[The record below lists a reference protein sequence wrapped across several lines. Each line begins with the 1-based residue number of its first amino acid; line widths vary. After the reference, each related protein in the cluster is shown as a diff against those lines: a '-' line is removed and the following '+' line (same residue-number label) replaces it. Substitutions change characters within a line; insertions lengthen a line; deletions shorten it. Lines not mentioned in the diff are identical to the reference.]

1 MSSHIP
7 KNSCPNDAIE
17 YPIMSRHPLKT
28 ASAAGM
34 LAIACLSGV
43 TISRGRSH
51 DISSLSA
58 SETEAPD
65 QRNGVVEQQQK
76 GDAKRRESIG
86 IDARMQNQEH
96 LTGRESEAAGQRN
109 VVTPAGLAPHLGS
122 KIVDVSS
129 DSGHGVS
136 DRSPVDLALSPDGRW
151 LVTANQIA
159 NTVSLI
165 DTDSGELVDEV
176 ACGDYPM
183 DIAFTPDGSQVLVTA
198 QWEGTLEAFEV
209 LERKLVH
216 RGELG
221 LGYDPAGIAITSD
234 SKRAFVGQVADAKVA
249 EVDLEKLC
257 LVRRIESGQWPRYLT
272 LSPDGQRLAVGNGG
286 DSDVSVIDTASGE
299 TLYEEPLA
307 NGTNLGQ
314 MITSADGTYAYF
326 TWMVYRTNPITPGN
340 IRRGWVLG
348 SRIGRVRLDGASY
361 REAVTLDVPGR
372 AVADPHDLIISDD
385 QEWLVA
391 TASGTHELLVYKLA
405 EMPFI
410 AQGGPGD
417 LIDRKLQYNR
427 EFFDRISVGG
437 RPMGLRIA
445 KDNRT
450 VYVAN
455 YLLNAVQ
462 VVDLQTRTVIS
473 EIALGGPKNKTLA
486 RKGMEIFY
494 DAQRSLDQWYS
505 CHSCHQEGGTNAR
518 PMDTWND
525 GTEMSLKTVLPLHDV
540 VHTFPWTWHGWQRN
554 MTEAMEKSITS
565 TMQGEAPT
573 EQDKQALI
581 AFLRTL
587 KSPPN
592 PFRQT
597 DGTLTAA
604 AKRGKKV
611 FFSEKAGCA
620 DCHNGPRFT
629 DGQIH
634 DVGLGSDK
642 DAYQGYN
649 TPSLVGVYRKVR
661 LLHSGRAR
669 DLKRVVSD
677 LHRPGRVNGEGELSE
692 QETTD
697 LIEYLKSL

>member
-1 MSSHIP
+1 
-7 KNSCPNDAIE
+7 
-17 YPIMSRHPLKT
+17 MSRHPVKT
-28 ASAAGM
+28 AIATGM
-34 LAIACLSGV
+34 LAI
-43 TISRGRSH
+43 
-51 DISSLSA
+51 
-58 SETEAPD
+58 
-65 QRNGVVEQQQK
+65 
-76 GDAKRRESIG
+76 
-86 IDARMQNQEH
+86 
-96 LTGRESEAAGQRN
+96 TGL
-109 VVTPAGLAPHLGS
+109 AGLALWRGFNGDMRSLNAGES
-122 KIVDVSS
+122 KNSGRHAAVAQRQHPGDELAAPREAQ
-129 DSGHGVS
+129 GHGAANGQSGESGPRTGARSGSLTGSAAQGETKFVYVS
-136 DRSPVDLALSPDGRW
+136 RDSETKPLDRSPVDLALSPDGRW

-165 DTDSGELVDEV
+165 DINSGAVVDE
-176 ACGDYPM
+176 ASCGDYPV
-183 DIAFTPDGSQVLVTA
+183 DIAFTPDGNQILITA
-198 QWEGTLEAFEV
+198 QWQGTLQLFEV
-209 LERKLVH
+209 AEGKLVH
-216 RGELG
+216 TGDVNLG
-221 LGYDPAGIAITSD
+221 FDPAGIAITAD
-234 SKRAFVGQVADAKVA
+234 SKRAYVGQVADAKVA
-249 EVDLEKLC
+249 EVDLQQLSV
-257 LVRRIESGQWPRYLT
+257 VRRIESGQWPRYLT

-286 DSDVSVIDTASGE
+286 DSDISVIDTATGE

-314 MITSADGTYAYF
+314 MITSADGKYAYF
-326 TWMVYRTNPITPGN
+326 TWMVYRTNPITTGN

-361 REAVTLDVPGR
+361 REAITLDVPGR
-372 AVADPHDLIISDD
+372 AVADPSDLVISDD

-391 TASGTHELLVYKLA
+391 SASGTHELLIYKLA

-427 EFFDRISVGG
+427 DLFDRMSVGG
-437 RPMGLRIA
+437 RPMGLRMA
-445 KDNRT
+445 KDSRT

-462 VVDLQTRTVIS
+462 VVDLQTRIITS
-473 EIALGGPKNKTLA
+473 EIALGGPKETTLA

-494 DAQRSLDQWYS
+494 DGQRSLDQWYS

-540 VHTFPWTWHGWQRN
+540 VHTFPWTWHGWQQN

-565 TMQGEAPT
+565 TMQGEPPT
-573 EQDKQALI
+573 AEDKQALI
-581 AFLRTL
+581 AYLGTL

-592 PFRQT
+592 PFRKD
-597 DGTLTAA
+597 DGSLTVAA
-604 AKRGKKV
+604 ERGKKV
-611 FFSEKAGCA
+611 FFSAKAGCA

-642 DAYQGYN
+642 DAYKGYN

-661 LLHSGRAR
+661 FLHSGRAR
-669 DLKRVVSD
+669 DLERVVND
-677 LHRPGRVNGEGELSE
+677 LHSPGRVNGEADLSE
-692 QETTD
+692 KEAAD

>member
-1 MSSHIP
+1 MSSHNP

-17 YPIMSRHPLKT
+17 YPIMSRHAVKT
-28 ASAAGM
+28 AFTTAM
-34 LAIACLSGV
+34 LAIAGLSGV
-43 TISRGRSH
+43 TLWRGVN
-51 DISSLSA
+51 DNIYFLNA
-58 SETEAPD
+58 SERQAPEQVD
-65 QRNGVVEQQQK
+65 GVAQQQQ
-76 GDAKRRESIG
+76 RR
-86 IDARMQNQEH
+86 DRNQEASPRKGPFEENEDRG
-96 LTGRESEAAGQRN
+96 GRPQPQAFGQKI
-109 VVTPAGLAPHLGS
+109 VAKPVGLASQIGS
-122 KIVDVSS
+122 EVVCVSS
-129 DSGHGVS
+129 DSGDGVV

-165 DTDSGELVDEV
+165 DTDSGELVGEV
-176 ACGDYPM
+176 SCGEYPV

-198 QWEGTLEAFEV
+198 QWQGKLQSFDV
-209 LERKLVH
+209 SDGKLVH
-216 RGELG
+216 KGDLD
-221 LGYDPAGIAITSD
+221 LGYDPAGIAITSN
-234 SKRAFVGQVADAKVA
+234 SKRAVVGQVADAKVA
-249 EVDLEKLC
+249 EVDLENLR
-257 LVRRIESGQWPRYLT
+257 VIRRIDSGQWPRYLT
-272 LSPDGQRLAVGNGG
+272 LSPDGRRLAVGNGG
-286 DSDVSVIDTASGE
+286 DSNISVIDTNTGE

-314 MITSADGTYAYF
+314 MRTSADGTYAYF

-361 REAVTLDVPGR
+361 REAITLDVPGR
-372 AVADPHDLIISDD
+372 AVADPHDLVITDD
-385 QEWLVA
+385 QEWLVVS
-391 TASGTHELLVYKLA
+391 ASGTHELLIYQLS

-427 EFFDRISVGG
+427 DFFDRISLGG
-437 RPMGLRIA
+437 RPMGLRMA

-462 VVDLQTRTVIS
+462 VVDLHTRTVTA
-473 EIALGGPKNKTLA
+473 EIALGGPKEKTLA
-486 RKGMEIFY
+486 RRGMEIFY
-494 DAQRSLDQWYS
+494 DGQRSLDQWYS
-505 CHSCHQEGGTNAR
+505 CHSCHQDGGTNAR

-540 VHTFPWTWHGWQRN
+540 VHTSPWTWHGWQRD

-565 TMQGEAPT
+565 TMQGEPPT
-573 EQDKQALI
+573 EKDKQALI
-581 AFLRTL
+581 AYLGTL

-592 PFRQT
+592 PFRQA
-597 DGTLTAA
+597 DGSLSDAA
-604 AKRGKKV
+604 NRGKKI
-611 FFSEKAGCA
+611 FLSAKAGCA
-620 DCHNGPRFT
+620 DCHNGPRYT

-677 LHRPGRVNGEGELSE
+677 LHSPGRVNGEGELSQTE
-692 QETTD
+692 PAD